1 MLRNV
6 KVDFASVAERMI
18 SMEQTLVLVKPDG
31 VEQRLI
37 GEIISRFEKRGFI
50 IKALKMLVMSE
61 QQAQAHYAEHQGKSF
76 FRDLVLFITSGP
88 IVAMVVQGEEAVKI
102 VRMMMGTTNPSESL
116 PGTIRGDFATQI
128 SRNII
133 HGSDSKLS
141 AEREIAI
148 YFTEQE
154 IVK

>member
-1 MLRNV
+1 MLFNV
-6 KVDFASVAERMI
+6 KANIARVAERMI
-18 SMEQTLVLVKPDG
+18 GMEQTLVLVKPDG

-37 GEIISRFEKRGFI
+37 GEIIGRFEKRGLT
-50 IKALKMLVMSE
+50 IKALKMLVMSK
-61 QQAQAHYAEHQGKSF
+61 QQAQAHYAEHQGKNF
-76 FRDLVLFITSGP
+76 FSDLVLFITSGP
-88 IVAMVVQGEEAVKI
+88 IVAMVVQGEEVVKA
-102 VRMMMGTTNPSESL
+102 VRMMMGATNPLESL

-128 SRNII
+128 SRNIV

>member
-1 MLRNV
+1 M
-6 KVDFASVAERMI
+6 
-18 SMEQTLVLVKPDG
+18 VLVKPDG

-37 GEIISRFEKRGFI
+37 GEIIGRFERRGFI

-61 QQAQAHYAEHQGKSF
+61 QQAQAHYAEHQGKNF
-76 FRDLVLFITSGP
+76 YNDLVRFITSGP
-88 IVAMVVQGEEAVKI
+88 IVAMVLQGEAVVKA
-102 VRMMMGTTNPSESL
+102 VRMMMGTTNPLESA
-116 PGTIRGDFATQI
+116 PGTIRGDFATEI

-154 IVK
+154 TVR